1 MEQFFYDL
9 GDKIETFFAT
19 DTAAILGAALVVTT
33 VVFVLLLLKIFEK
46 K

>member
-1 MEQFFYDL
+1 MEQFFYNL
-9 GDKIETFFAT
+9 GDKIEAFFAT
-19 DTAAILGAALVVTT
+19 DMAAVLGTVFIVST

>member
-9 GDKIETFFAT
+9 GDKIEDFFAT
-19 DTAAILGAALVVTT
+19 DTAAILGTVFIVAAT
-33 VVFVLLLLKIFEK
+33 VFVLIMLRIFEK